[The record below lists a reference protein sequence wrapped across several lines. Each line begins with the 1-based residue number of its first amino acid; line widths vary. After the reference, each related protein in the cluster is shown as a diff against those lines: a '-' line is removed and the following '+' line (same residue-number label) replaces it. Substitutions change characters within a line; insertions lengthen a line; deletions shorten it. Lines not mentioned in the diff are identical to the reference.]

1 MLNKNWSSFCTLLS
15 IGIDPNITTPE
26 AVSTPTS
33 FFSPVMLAATSFNA
47 IMLAGLLA
55 FGALPTSRTPLPDA
69 RTALHLACGDYQSI
83 GSGFDEDTPDFVRHW
98 SLARTHFA
106 EDDLPHL
113 QRLAIHVLLESGADI
128 EAQDFRGN
136 TALMYSLNNGMGL
149 AAAGFLLGRS
159 SPANINATDFIGNT
173 ALHQAVADGR
183 LDVVDFCHEYGA
195 DLEFPNRMGETALA
209 VATKDGQLVMCQRLL
224 GFGARIGARDENGQN
239 CLNTVIRMSHTD
251 VMQLFLQH
259 LLNNSRESLED
270 ILLEEDYRKW
280 TCLHTCIQKCA
291 EDSETYHPLF
301 ELWVHQLSDI
311 DIDRQ
316 DLLGWSMLH
325 VAVVYSDLCANTL
338 LQSGASPNLR
348 DFIWGWSPLHLACH
362 NGNMDLLNLLL
373 AHSGDFY
380 LRDNYTGWTP
390 LTLLEQSTDEIR
402 LEQGEDFSSTSP
414 LGSSDD
420 DKEDAE
426 VAANDDDGHEYDSEG
441 DEAEMEDE
449 EDTDQETEMSQADRL
464 RIAVQRRLAKLKASE
479 YFARETMLRIVRP
492 MKQDMF
498 DQLVENAR
506 LKVFPGSAG
515 HDGTRKMSEVIEVA
529 RNMRSCFIMND
540 TGCCVSREFISP
552 RQGKRL

>member
-1 MLNKNWSSFCTLLS
+1 ME
-15 IGIDPNITTPE
+15 P
-26 AVSTPTS
+26 
-33 FFSPVMLAATSFNA
+33 
-47 IMLAGLLA
+47 
-55 FGALPTSRTPLPDA
+55 
-69 RTALHLACGDYQSI
+69 Y
-83 GSGFDEDTPDFVRHW
+83 HW
-98 SLARTHFA
+98 
-106 EDDLPHL
+106 
-113 QRLAIHVLLESGADI
+113 
-128 EAQDFRGN
+128 
-136 TALMYSLNNGMGL
+136 Y
-149 AAAGFLLGRS
+149 GRY
-159 SPANINATDFIGNT
+159 GV
-173 ALHQAVADGR
+173 VA
-183 LDVVDFCHEYGA
+183 
-195 DLEFPNRMGETALA
+195 
-209 VATKDGQLVMCQRLL
+209 
-224 GFGARIGARDENGQN
+224 
-239 CLNTVIRMSHTD
+239 
-251 VMQLFLQH
+251 
-259 LLNNSRESLED
+259 
-270 ILLEEDYRKW
+270 
-280 TCLHTCIQKCA
+280 
-291 EDSETYHPLF
+291 SEH
-301 ELWVHQLSDI
+301 
-311 DIDRQ
+311 
-316 DLLGWSMLH
+316 
-325 VAVVYSDLCANTL
+325 C
-338 LQSGASPNLR
+338 
-348 DFIWGWSPLHLACH
+348 
-362 NGNMDLLNLLL
+362 
-373 AHSGDFY
+373 FY

-529 RNMRSCFIMND
+529 RNMRSCFIMDD